1 MFWGKSVPATP
12 GGHTC
17 TQQDQSRDIERTSKA
32 ASHHDKSWMD
42 QSMLS
47 FNQVFH
53 MSFCMNTQL
62 CWKKCPLL
70 ELILAQSNLV

>member
-47 FNQVFH
+47 FQS
-53 MSFCMNTQL
+53 SFPYEFL
-62 CWKKCPLL
+62 HEHSIVL
-70 ELILAQSNLV
+70 EKMPTN